1 MKAMSIPAPAVCDAD
16 ALSRNRAQRNEAFPR
31 MSDKPLTDIP
41 FSQFDL
47 HPQLLAGL
55 EGAGFIS
62 CTPIQAMTLPVA
74 LPGGDVAG
82 QAQTGTGKTLA
93 FLVAVMNRLLTR
105 PALADRKPG
114 DPRALILA
122 PTRELAIQI
131 HKDAVRIGPELGLK
145 FALVYGGVDYD
156 KQRELLQQGVDVIIA
171 TPGRL
176 IDYVK
181 QHKVVSLHACEICVL
196 DEADR
201 MFDLGF
207 IKDIRF
213 LLRRMPVRTERQ
225 TLLYSA
231 TLSHRVLELAY
242 EHMNEPQKM
251 VVETESITASRV
263 RQKIYYPADEEKLPL
278 LLGLLSR
285 GEGARTMVF
294 VNTKVFVER
303 VARALERAGYR
314 VGVLSGDVPQK
325 KRESLL
331 KRFQAGQLEILV
343 ATDVAARG
351 LHIDGI
357 KYVYNYDLPFDAED
371 YVHRIGR
378 TARLGEE
385 GDAISFACERYAMG
399 LPDIEAFIE
408 QKIPSEPVTQ
418 ELLTAL
424 PRKPREGA
432 VADDGQTESVGEIFR
447 EAREQRAADEA
458 RRGGGPRG
466 GRGER
471 GERGERSGRGDRD
484 GRRGG
489 GRGRGPRREDAPAAD
504 AQGALTPGGV
514 AQGDAGAVTA
524 APQAPAQTQESG
536 ATDTAGA
543 SAVQA
548 ASAPQRQ
555 GAPEAGDEQAPRKR
569 RRRRGG
575 RRRSGEGGEARQEAG
590 GNQTG
595 QGREGERRNGP
606 RADGDERPRRGEGG
620 GQRRGG
626 RGRRQGEGGQEGS
639 NQQPAASAPATEAA
653 RSGERPARKGK
664 GPHHVPARTAAPRE
678 NAGDNGG
685 SLFSRIG
692 RGIKRLVGRTPEG
705 S

>member
-1 MKAMSIPAPAVCDAD
+1 
-16 ALSRNRAQRNEAFPR
+16 
-31 MSDKPLTDIP
+31 MSDKPLTDLT
-41 FSQFDL
+41 FSSFEL
-47 HPQLLAGL
+47 HPALQAGL
-55 EGAGFIS
+55 EGAGFTR
-62 CTPIQAMTLPVA
+62 CTPIQALTLPVA

-93 FLVAVMNRLLTR
+93 FLVAVVNRLLTR
-105 PALADRKPG
+105 PALADRKPE

-131 HKDAVRIGPELGLK
+131 HKDAVKFGSDLGLR

-213 LLRRMPVRTERQ
+213 LLRRMPERTTRQ
-225 TLLYSA
+225 TLLFSA

-242 EHMNEPQKM
+242 EHMNEPQKL
-251 VVETESITASRV
+251 VVEAETVTAARV
-263 RQKIYYPADEEKLPL
+263 RQKLYFPADEEKIPL

-285 GEGARTMVF
+285 SEGARTMVF

-303 VARALERAGYR
+303 VARSLEKAGYR

-331 KRFQAGQLEILV
+331 NGFQKGQLEILV

-399 LPDIEAFIE
+399 LPDIEAYIE
-408 QKIPSEPVTQ
+408 QKIPSEPVTK
-418 ELLTAL
+418 ELLTPL
-424 PRKPREGA
+424 PRPERPAPAAGEEGE
-432 VADDGQTESVGEIFR
+432 DNESVGQIFR
-447 EAREQRAADEA
+447 EAREARAAE
-458 RRGGGPRG
+458 
-466 GRGER
+466 E
-471 GERGERSGRGDRD
+471 E
-484 GRRGG
+484 RRGG
-489 GRGRGPRREDAPAAD
+489 GRSGGRSGGGGGGRGGRDGERSGERRPRGPRKPRAEGEQGAAAPAA
-504 AQGALTPGGV
+504 GAE
-514 AQGDAGAVTA
+514 GAA
-524 APQAPAQTQESG
+524 AQAPRPPRPPRAE
-536 ATDTAGA
+536 
-543 SAVQA
+543 
-548 ASAPQRQ
+548 
-555 GAPEAGDEQAPRKR
+555 GAPEGAVDGEHKPRKR
-569 RRRRGG
+569 RRRRHG
-575 RRRSGEGGEARQEAG
+575 RPVEGAEGVQANT
-590 GNQTG
+590 GNG
-595 QGREGERRNGP
+595 
-606 RADGDERPRRGEGG
+606 
-620 GQRRGG
+620 
-626 RGRRQGEGGQEGS
+626 
-639 NQQPAASAPATEAA
+639 ASPVTPVQVVAKP
-653 RSGERPARKGK
+653 
-664 GPHHVPARTAAPRE
+664 VRTAADS
-678 NAGDNGG
+678 GD
-685 SLFSRIG
+685 SFLTRIG
-692 RGIKRLVGRTPEG
+692 RKIRRMLSGN
-705 S
+705 

>member
-1 MKAMSIPAPAVCDAD
+1 
-16 ALSRNRAQRNEAFPR
+16 
-31 MSDKPLTDIP
+31 MSDKPLTDLT
-41 FSQFDL
+41 FSSFEL
-47 HPQLLAGL
+47 HPALQAGL
-55 EGAGFIS
+55 EGAGFTR
-62 CTPIQAMTLPVA
+62 CTPIQALTLPVA

-93 FLVAVMNRLLTR
+93 FLVAVVNRLLTR
-105 PALADRKPG
+105 PALADRKPE

-131 HKDAVRIGPELGLK
+131 HKDAVKFGSDLGLR

-213 LLRRMPVRTERQ
+213 LLRRMPERTTRQ
-225 TLLYSA
+225 TLLFSA

-242 EHMNEPQKM
+242 EHMNEPQKL
-251 VVETESITASRV
+251 VVEAETITAARV
-263 RQKIYYPADEEKLPL
+263 RQRIYFPADDEKIPL

-285 GEGARTMVF
+285 SEGARTMVF

-303 VARALERAGYR
+303 VARSLEKAGYR

-331 KRFQAGQLEILV
+331 NRFQKGQLEILV

-399 LPDIEAFIE
+399 LPDIEAYIE
-408 QKIPSEPVTQ
+408 QKIPSEPVTK
-418 ELLTAL
+418 ELLTPL
-424 PRKPREGA
+424 PRPERPAPAAGEEGEEN
-432 VADDGQTESVGEIFR
+432 ESVGQIFR
-447 EAREQRAADEA
+447 EAREARAAE
-458 RRGGGPRG
+458 
-466 GRGER
+466 E
-471 GERGERSGRGDRD
+471 E
-484 GRRGG
+484 RRGG
-489 GRGRGPRREDAPAAD
+489 GRSGGRSGGGRGGRDGERSGERRSRGPRKPRVEGGQASAAPAE
-504 AQGALTPGGV
+504 GAE
-514 AQGDAGAVTA
+514 A
-524 APQAPAQTQESG
+524 ALAQAPRPPRPPRAE
-536 ATDTAGA
+536 
-543 SAVQA
+543 
-548 ASAPQRQ
+548 
-555 GAPEAGDEQAPRKR
+555 GAPEGAVDGERKPRKR
-569 RRRRGG
+569 RRRRHG
-575 RRRSGEGGEARQEAG
+575 RPVEGAEGVQNTAG
-590 GNQTG
+590 
-595 QGREGERRNGP
+595 NG
-606 RADGDERPRRGEGG
+606 
-620 GQRRGG
+620 
-626 RGRRQGEGGQEGS
+626 
-639 NQQPAASAPATEAA
+639 ASPVTPVQVVAKP
-653 RSGERPARKGK
+653 
-664 GPHHVPARTAAPRE
+664 VRTAADT
-678 NAGDNGG
+678 GD
-685 SLFSRIG
+685 SFLTRIG
-692 RGIKRLVGRTPEG
+692 RKIRRMLSG

>member
-1 MKAMSIPAPAVCDAD
+1 
-16 ALSRNRAQRNEAFPR
+16 
-31 MSDKPLTDIP
+31 MSDKPLTDLT
-41 FSQFDL
+41 FSSFEL
-47 HPQLLAGL
+47 HPALQAGL
-55 EGAGFIS
+55 EGAGFTR
-62 CTPIQAMTLPVA
+62 CTPIQALTLPVA

-93 FLVAVMNRLLTR
+93 FLVAVVNRLLTR
-105 PALADRKPG
+105 PALADRKPE

-131 HKDAVRIGPELGLK
+131 HKDAVKFGSDLGLR

-213 LLRRMPVRTERQ
+213 LLRRMPERTTRQ
-225 TLLYSA
+225 TLLFSA

-242 EHMNEPQKM
+242 EHMNEPQKL
-251 VVETESITASRV
+251 VVEAETITAARV
-263 RQKIYYPADEEKLPL
+263 RQRIYFPADDEKIPL

-285 GEGARTMVF
+285 SEGARTMVF

-303 VARALERAGYR
+303 VARSLEKAGYR

-331 KRFQAGQLEILV
+331 NRFQKGQLEILV

-399 LPDIEAFIE
+399 LPDIEAYIE
-408 QKIPSEPVTQ
+408 QKIPSEPVTK
-418 ELLTAL
+418 ELMTPL
-424 PRKPREGA
+424 PRPERPAPAEGEEG
-432 VADDGQTESVGEIFR
+432 DDNESVGQIFR
-447 EAREQRAADEA
+447 EAREARAAE
-458 RRGGGPRG
+458 
-466 GRGER
+466 E
-471 GERGERSGRGDRD
+471 E
-484 GRRGG
+484 RRGG
-489 GRGRGPRREDAPAAD
+489 GRSGGRSGSGGGGRGGRDGERSGERRPRGPRKPRVEGEQGAAAPAA
-504 AQGALTPGGV
+504 GAE
-514 AQGDAGAVTA
+514 GAA
-524 APQAPAQTQESG
+524 AQAPRPPRPPRAE
-536 ATDTAGA
+536 
-543 SAVQA
+543 
-548 ASAPQRQ
+548 
-555 GAPEAGDEQAPRKR
+555 GAPEGAADGEHKTRKR
-569 RRRRGG
+569 RRRRHG
-575 RRRSGEGGEARQEAG
+575 RPVEGAEGAPNTAG
-590 GNQTG
+590 
-595 QGREGERRNGP
+595 NG
-606 RADGDERPRRGEGG
+606 
-620 GQRRGG
+620 
-626 RGRRQGEGGQEGS
+626 
-639 NQQPAASAPATEAA
+639 ASPVTPVQVVAKP
-653 RSGERPARKGK
+653 
-664 GPHHVPARTAAPRE
+664 VRTAADT
-678 NAGDNGG
+678 GD
-685 SLFSRIG
+685 SFLTRIG
-692 RGIKRLVGRTPEG
+692 RKIRRMLSGN
-705 S
+705 

>member
-1 MKAMSIPAPAVCDAD
+1 
-16 ALSRNRAQRNEAFPR
+16 
-31 MSDKPLTDIP
+31 MSDKPLTDLT
-41 FSQFDL
+41 FSSFEL
-47 HPQLLAGL
+47 HPALQAGL
-55 EGAGFIS
+55 EGAGFTR
-62 CTPIQAMTLPVA
+62 CTPIQALTLPVA

-93 FLVAVMNRLLTR
+93 FLVAVVNRLLTR
-105 PALADRKPG
+105 PALADRKPE

-131 HKDAVRIGPELGLK
+131 HKDAVKFGSDLGLR

-213 LLRRMPVRTERQ
+213 LLRRMPERTTRQ
-225 TLLYSA
+225 TLLFSA

-242 EHMNEPQKM
+242 EHMNEPQKL
-251 VVETESITASRV
+251 VVEAETITAARV
-263 RQKIYYPADEEKLPL
+263 RQRIYFPADDEKIPL

-285 GEGARTMVF
+285 SEGARTMVF

-303 VARALERAGYR
+303 VARSLEKAGYR

-331 KRFQAGQLEILV
+331 NRFQKGQLEILV

-399 LPDIEAFIE
+399 LPDIEAYIE
-408 QKIPSEPVTQ
+408 QKIPSEPVTK
-418 ELLTAL
+418 ELLTPL
-424 PRKPREGA
+424 PRPERPAPAAGEEGE
-432 VADDGQTESVGEIFR
+432 DNESVGQIFR
-447 EAREQRAADEA
+447 EAREARAAE
-458 RRGGGPRG
+458 
-466 GRGER
+466 E
-471 GERGERSGRGDRD
+471 E
-484 GRRGG
+484 RRGG
-489 GRGRGPRREDAPAAD
+489 GRSGGRSGGGGGGRGGRDGERSGERRSRGPRKPRAEGEQGAPAPAA
-504 AQGALTPGGV
+504 GAE
-514 AQGDAGAVTA
+514 GAA
-524 APQAPAQTQESG
+524 AQAPRPPRAE
-536 ATDTAGA
+536 
-543 SAVQA
+543 
-548 ASAPQRQ
+548 
-555 GAPEAGDEQAPRKR
+555 GAPEGAADGEHKPRKR
-569 RRRRGG
+569 RRRRHG
-575 RRRSGEGGEARQEAG
+575 RPVEGAEGVQNAAG
-590 GNQTG
+590 
-595 QGREGERRNGP
+595 NG
-606 RADGDERPRRGEGG
+606 
-620 GQRRGG
+620 
-626 RGRRQGEGGQEGS
+626 
-639 NQQPAASAPATEAA
+639 ASPVTPVQVVAKP
-653 RSGERPARKGK
+653 
-664 GPHHVPARTAAPRE
+664 VRTAADT
-678 NAGDNGG
+678 GD
-685 SLFSRIG
+685 SFLTRIG
-692 RGIKRLVGRTPEG
+692 RKIRRMLSG

>member
-1 MKAMSIPAPAVCDAD
+1 
-16 ALSRNRAQRNEAFPR
+16 
-31 MSDKPLTDIP
+31 MSDKPLTDLT
-41 FSQFDL
+41 FSSFEL
-47 HPQLLAGL
+47 HPALQAGL
-55 EGAGFIS
+55 EGAGFTR
-62 CTPIQAMTLPVA
+62 CTPIQALTLPVA

-93 FLVAVMNRLLTR
+93 FLVAVVNRLLTR
-105 PALADRKPG
+105 PALADRKPE

-131 HKDAVRIGPELGLK
+131 HKDAVKFGSDLGLR

-213 LLRRMPVRTERQ
+213 LLRRMPERTTRQ
-225 TLLYSA
+225 TLLFSA

-242 EHMNEPQKM
+242 EHMNEPQKL
-251 VVETESITASRV
+251 VVEAETITAARV
-263 RQKIYYPADEEKLPL
+263 RQRIYFPADDEKIPL

-285 GEGARTMVF
+285 SEGARTMVF

-303 VARALERAGYR
+303 VARSLEKAGYR

-331 KRFQAGQLEILV
+331 NRFQKGQLEILV

-399 LPDIEAFIE
+399 LPDIEAYIE
-408 QKIPSEPVTQ
+408 QKIPSEPVTK
-418 ELLTAL
+418 ELLTPL
-424 PRKPREGA
+424 PRPERPAPAAGEEGE
-432 VADDGQTESVGEIFR
+432 DNESVGQIFR
-447 EAREQRAADEA
+447 EAREARAAE
-458 RRGGGPRG
+458 
-466 GRGER
+466 E
-471 GERGERSGRGDRD
+471 E
-484 GRRGG
+484 RRGG
-489 GRGRGPRREDAPAAD
+489 GRSGGRSGGGGRGGRDGERSGERRSRGPRKPRVEGEQGAAAPAAGD
-504 AQGALTPGGV
+504 EGAV
-514 AQGDAGAVTA
+514 AQ
-524 APQAPAQTQESG
+524 APRPPRPPRAE
-536 ATDTAGA
+536 
-543 SAVQA
+543 
-548 ASAPQRQ
+548 
-555 GAPEAGDEQAPRKR
+555 GAPEGAVDGEHKPRKR
-569 RRRRGG
+569 RRRRHG
-575 RRRSGEGGEARQEAG
+575 RPVEGAEGVQSAAG
-590 GNQTG
+590 
-595 QGREGERRNGP
+595 NG
-606 RADGDERPRRGEGG
+606 
-620 GQRRGG
+620 
-626 RGRRQGEGGQEGS
+626 
-639 NQQPAASAPATEAA
+639 ASPVTPVQVVAKP
-653 RSGERPARKGK
+653 
-664 GPHHVPARTAAPRE
+664 VRTAADT
-678 NAGDNGG
+678 GD
-685 SLFSRIG
+685 SFLTRIG
-692 RGIKRLVGRTPEG
+692 RKIRRMLSGN
-705 S
+705 

>member
-1 MKAMSIPAPAVCDAD
+1 
-16 ALSRNRAQRNEAFPR
+16 
-31 MSDKPLTDIP
+31 MSDKPLTDIT
-41 FSQFDL
+41 FSTFDL
-47 HPQLLAGL
+47 HPTLINGL
-55 EGAGFIS
+55 ESAGFTR

-93 FLVAVMNRLLTR
+93 FLVAVINRLLTR
-105 PALADRKPG
+105 PALADRKPE

-131 HKDAVRIGPELGLK
+131 HKDAVKFASDLGLK

-156 KQRELLQQGVDVIIA
+156 KQRELLQQGADVIIA

-181 QHKVVSLHACEICVL
+181 QHKVVSLHACEVCVL

-213 LLRRMPVRTERQ
+213 LLRRMPERGTRQ
-225 TLLYSA
+225 TLLFSA

-242 EHMNEPQKM
+242 EHMNEPQKL
-251 VVETESITASRV
+251 VVEAETVTAARV
-263 RQKIYYPADEEKLPL
+263 RQKLYYPADEEKLPL

-285 GEGARTMVF
+285 SEGARTMVF
-294 VNTKVFVER
+294 VNTKAFVER
-303 VARALERAGYR
+303 VARALEKAGYR

-331 KRFQAGQLEILV
+331 RKFQAGQLEILV

-385 GDAISFACERYAMG
+385 GDAISFACERYAMS
-399 LPDIEAFIE
+399 LPDIEAYIE

-424 PRKPREGA
+424 PRPERPKSA
-432 VADDGQTESVGEIFR
+432 QDVDGDSIGEIYKEVR
-447 EAREQRAADEA
+447 EARAAEDA
-458 RRGGGPRG
+458 K
-466 GRGER
+466 
-471 GERGERSGRGDRD
+471 
-484 GRRGG
+484 RGG
-489 GRGRGPRREDAPAAD
+489 GRGGRGGGSRNGGERRGSDGRPPRGPRPPRKDGAPAAE
-504 AQGALTPGGV
+504 GARV
-514 AQGDAGAVTA
+514 
-524 APQAPAQTQESG
+524 PQAVP
-536 ATDTAGA
+536 
-543 SAVQA
+543 QA
-548 ASAPQRQ
+548 AVNVAEGERP
-555 GAPEAGDEQAPRKR
+555 ARKR

-575 RRRSGEGGEARQEAG
+575 RPLEGGEAA
-590 GNQTG
+590 THAA
-595 QGREGERRNGP
+595 P
-606 RADGDERPRRGEGG
+606 AAPAAAPVAPKFVPA
-620 GQRRGG
+620 
-626 RGRRQGEGGQEGS
+626 S
-639 NQQPAASAPATEAA
+639 KSPAASAEA
-653 RSGERPARKGK
+653 SGKP
-664 GPHHVPARTAAPRE
+664 
-678 NAGDNGG
+678 
-685 SLFSRIG
+685 SLLHRIG
-692 RGIKRLVGRTPEG
+692 RGLKSLVWRGPG
-705 S
+705 KH

>member
-1 MKAMSIPAPAVCDAD
+1 
-16 ALSRNRAQRNEAFPR
+16 
-31 MSDKPLTDIP
+31 MSDKPLTDLT
-41 FSQFDL
+41 FSSFEL
-47 HPQLLAGL
+47 HPALQAGL
-55 EGAGFIS
+55 EGAGFTR
-62 CTPIQAMTLPVA
+62 CTPIQALTLPVA

-93 FLVAVMNRLLTR
+93 FLVAVVNRLLTR
-105 PALADRKPG
+105 PALADRKPE

-131 HKDAVRIGPELGLK
+131 HKDAVKFGSDLGLR

-213 LLRRMPVRTERQ
+213 LLRRMPERTIRQ
-225 TLLYSA
+225 TLLFSA

-242 EHMNEPQKM
+242 EHMNEPQKL
-251 VVETESITASRV
+251 VVEAETITAARV
-263 RQKIYYPADEEKLPL
+263 RQRIYFPADDEKIPL

-285 GEGARTMVF
+285 SEGARTMVF

-303 VARALERAGYR
+303 VARSLEKAGYR

-331 KRFQAGQLEILV
+331 NRFQKGQLEILV

-399 LPDIEAFIE
+399 LPDIEAYIE
-408 QKIPSEPVTQ
+408 QKIPSEPVTK
-418 ELLTAL
+418 ELLTPL
-424 PRKPREGA
+424 PRPERPAPAAGEEGEEN
-432 VADDGQTESVGEIFR
+432 ESVGQIFR
-447 EAREQRAADEA
+447 EAREARAAEEE
-458 RRGGGPRG
+458 RRGGGRSGGRSGG

-471 GERGERSGRGDRD
+471 RDGERSGE
-484 GRRGG
+484 RRS
-489 GRGRGPRREDAPAAD
+489 RGPRKPRVEGEQAAAAPAE
-504 AQGALTPGGV
+504 GAEAAV
-514 AQGDAGAVTA
+514 AQ
-524 APQAPAQTQESG
+524 APRPPRPPRAE
-536 ATDTAGA
+536 
-543 SAVQA
+543 
-548 ASAPQRQ
+548 
-555 GAPEAGDEQAPRKR
+555 GAPEGAVEGERKPRKR
-569 RRRRGG
+569 RRRRHG
-575 RRRSGEGGEARQEAG
+575 RPVEGAEGVQNTAG
-590 GNQTG
+590 
-595 QGREGERRNGP
+595 NG
-606 RADGDERPRRGEGG
+606 
-620 GQRRGG
+620 
-626 RGRRQGEGGQEGS
+626 
-639 NQQPAASAPATEAA
+639 ASPVTPVQVVAKP
-653 RSGERPARKGK
+653 
-664 GPHHVPARTAAPRE
+664 VRTAADT
-678 NAGDNGG
+678 GD
-685 SLFSRIG
+685 SFLTRIG
-692 RGIKRLVGRTPEG
+692 RKIRRMLSG

>member
-1 MKAMSIPAPAVCDAD
+1 
-16 ALSRNRAQRNEAFPR
+16 
-31 MSDKPLTDIP
+31 MSDKPLTDIT
-41 FSQFDL
+41 FSSFDL

-55 EGAGFIS
+55 EAAGFTRT
-62 CTPIQAMTLPVA
+62 TPIQAMTLPVA

-105 PALADRKPG
+105 PALADRKPE

-131 HKDAVRIGPELGLK
+131 HKDAVKFGADLGLR

-156 KQRELLQQGVDVIIA
+156 KQRELLTKGVDVIIA

-213 LLRRMPVRTERQ
+213 LLRRMPERTTRQ
-225 TLLYSA
+225 TLLFSA

-242 EHMNEPQKM
+242 EHMNEPQKL
-251 VVETESITASRV
+251 VVETEFITAAKV
-263 RQKIYYPADEEKLPL
+263 RQKLYYPADEEKIPL
-278 LLGLLSR
+278 LIGLLSR
-285 GEGARTMVF
+285 SEGARTMVF
-294 VNTKVFVER
+294 VNTKAFVER

-325 KRESLL
+325 KRETLL
-331 KRFQAGQLEILV
+331 KRFQAGQLELLV

-351 LHIDGI
+351 LHIDGVSH
-357 KYVYNYDLPFDAED
+357 VYNYDLPFDAED

-385 GDAISFACERYAMG
+385 GDAISFACERYAMS
-399 LPDIEAFIE
+399 LPDIEAYIE

-424 PRKPREGA
+424 PRPERPKSA
-432 VADDGQTESVGEIFR
+432 QDADGDSIGEIYKEVR
-447 EAREQRAADEA
+447 EARAVEDAK
-458 RRGGGPRG
+458 
-466 GRGER
+466 
-471 GERGERSGRGDRD
+471 
-484 GRRGG
+484 RGG
-489 GRGRGPRREDAPAAD
+489 GRGGRGGGSRSGSERRGSDGRPPRGPRPPRKDGEPASE
-504 AQGALTPGGV
+504 GARV
-514 AQGDAGAVTA
+514 
-524 APQAPAQTQESG
+524 PQAVP
-536 ATDTAGA
+536 
-543 SAVQA
+543 QA
-548 ASAPQRQ
+548 AANVAEGERP
-555 GAPEAGDEQAPRKR
+555 ARKR

-575 RRRSGEGGEARQEAG
+575 RPLEGGEAA
-590 GNQTG
+590 THAA
-595 QGREGERRNGP
+595 P
-606 RADGDERPRRGEGG
+606 AAPAAVPVAPKFVPA
-620 GQRRGG
+620 
-626 RGRRQGEGGQEGS
+626 S
-639 NQQPAASAPATEAA
+639 KSPAASAEA
-653 RSGERPARKGK
+653 SGKP
-664 GPHHVPARTAAPRE
+664 
-678 NAGDNGG
+678 
-685 SLFSRIG
+685 SLLHRIG
-692 RGIKRLVGRTPEG
+692 RGLKSLVWRGPG
-705 S
+705 KH